1 MLPDYWHFLECDM
14 SKIGQYVQQMQ
25 EQPDFWLVGDYP
37 NSGHEEPIP
46 DEPPKDYVVVD
57 DKTDELPF

>member
-1 MLPDYWHFLECDM
+1 M
-14 SKIGQYVQQMQ
+14 SATKGCFMSIE
-25 EQPDFWLVGDYP
+25 EQCGLQLVCDYP
-37 NSGHEEPIP
+37 NSGYEEPIP

>member
-1 MLPDYWHFLECDM
+1 M
-14 SKIGQYVQQMQ
+14 SATKEWFMSRE
-25 EQPDFWLVGDYP
+25 EQCGFQLVGDYP
-37 NSGHEEPIP
+37 NSGYEEPIP

>member
-1 MLPDYWHFLECDM
+1 MSRMSDYVL
-14 SKIGQYVQQMQ
+14 QMQ
-25 EQPDFWLVGDYP
+25 EQQGFDLVGDYP
-37 NSGHEEPIP
+37 NSGYEEPIP